1 MMRRRNLLVVALFL
15 VAAAATA
22 TFVIIAYRAP
32 RDLAEAL
39 RLYGGGARARL
50 APYFAKAHV
59 AYPPRRIALLVFKR
73 ERRLAVW
80 AGDGTSW
87 QFIRDYPILAASGRI
102 GPKLRQ
108 GDYQVPEGLYRI
120 EYLNPSSS
128 YHLSM
133 KVSYPNAF
141 DRKQAAAEHRANL
154 GGDIFIHGK
163 NVSIGC
169 MAMGDTAIEELFTLA
184 ADSGPDRIKVVIAPA
199 DLRVAGAPMAEDA
212 PRWVPGLYQ
221 TIAAALADFPLW
233 LESNNT
239 IDVQGTSK
247 MGKVMWIGKGA
258 LK

>member
-1 MMRRRNLLVVALFL
+1 MKRRRNLLIVALL
-15 VAAAATA
+15 LAAVAATA
-22 TFVIIAYRAP
+22 TYVVMVYRAP
-32 RDLAEAL
+32 RDLAAVL
-39 RLYGGGARARL
+39 RQYGSGARARL

-59 AYPPRRIALLVFKR
+59 AYPPRRIALLLFKR

-87 QFIRDYPILAASGRI
+87 RFIRDYPILAASGRI

-141 DRKQAAAEHRANL
+141 DRQQAAADHRTNL

-184 ADSGPDRIKVVIAPA
+184 ADSGPERIRVIIAPN
-199 DLRVAGAPMAEDA
+199 DLRLAGAAMAEDT
-212 PRWVPGLYQ
+212 PRWVVGLYR
-221 TIAAALADFPLW
+221 TIAVALAEFPAW
-233 LESNNT
+233 LESNSA
-239 IDVQGTSK
+239 IDVRGRSK
-247 MGKVMWIGKGA
+247 VGVISWPTKER
-258 LK
+258 

>member
-1 MMRRRNLLVVALFL
+1 MPRRRNLLIVFLLL

-22 TFVIIAYRAP
+22 TYVVYIYVAP
-32 RDLAEAL
+32 RDLAAVL
-39 RLYGGGARARL
+39 RLYGRDGRARL
-50 APYFAKAHV
+50 QPYFARAHV
-59 AYPPRRIALLVFKR
+59 AYPPRRIALLAFKR
-73 ERRLAVW
+73 ERRLVLW

-128 YHLSM
+128 YPLSM

-141 DRKQAAAEHRANL
+141 DRRQAASDHRANL

-169 MAMGDTAIEELFTLA
+169 MAMGETAIEDLFTLA
-184 ADSGPDRIKVVIAPA
+184 ADSGPERIRVIIAPN
-199 DLRVAGAPMAEDA
+199 DLRLAGAAMAEDT
-212 PRWVPGLYQ
+212 PRWVAGLYR
-221 TIAAALADFPLW
+221 TIAVALAEFPAW
-233 LESNNT
+233 LY
-239 IDVQGTSK
+239 
-247 MGKVMWIGKGA
+247 
-258 LK
+258 